1 MTQETIIRET
11 EVFVKSI
18 LGDDSSGHDWWHIDR
33 VRNLALRIAR
43 EENANLF
50 ICELAAL
57 LHDIADDK
65 LNESDYLGVKRV
77 SDWLSDKDV
86 SESEKSSVL
95 DIILNMSFKAG
106 LNIDKVLSLEGQ
118 IVQDADRLDA
128 IGAIG
133 ISRTM
138 AYAGSKGN
146 LIHVPGTK
154 FRTEMI
160 LEEYRQ
166 QESTAIAHFY
176 EKLLVLKDLMN
187 SATAKSL
194 AEKRYGFMEA
204 FLDEFYAEWDG
215 TL

>member
-18 LGDDSSGHDWWHIDR
+18 LGDDSSGHDWWHIER

-86 SESEKSSVL
+86 SESEK
-95 DIILNMSFKAG
+95 
-106 LNIDKVLSLEGQ
+106 
-118 IVQDADRLDA
+118 
-128 IGAIG
+128 
-133 ISRTM
+133 
-138 AYAGSKGN
+138 
-146 LIHVPGTK
+146 
-154 FRTEMI
+154 
-160 LEEYRQ
+160 
-166 QESTAIAHFY
+166 
-176 EKLLVLKDLMN
+176 LLLLKDLMN